1 MTIIETPSVSVS
13 KRRWAVFIACFLIVL
28 IAYCIR
34 YGYGILLPEML
45 PSLNITKTE
54 AGVIYSCFF
63 IAYTI
68 CSPLLG
74 LMADRLDV
82 RRLLT
87 VFLFILGAGTFLMAY
102 ASSVVVASLFFTMVG
117 IGAAAT
123 WVPVMALAQKWTTDK
138 YRGTTLALID
148 IGSALGLI
156 LVSTLLPQIIAI
168 QSWNRAWMV
177 MGGMAIVMGVLTF
190 ILVRNPPAPTSASRP
205 AAAKVTAGTI
215 FSVYR
220 RLLRDGRLWLI
231 GLAYLLTGFA
241 VMVPLTFLVTY
252 ANQDLSFSY
261 EAATRLIVITGASAI
276 AGKIILGY
284 VSDKVRRKY
293 ILVLCGLL
301 ITAGCAGTA
310 WLSGPAFYLS
320 VALFGVGYGAVWA
333 LYAACASDYF
343 DRSLSGIIV
352 GLWTVFLGVGLTLS
366 PIIAGWLADITGG
379 LTWSFIVAGIGGLV
393 SVFFLVPLGKPN
405 PSDS

>member
-1 MTIIETPSVSVS
+1 MSG
-13 KRRWAVFIACFLIVL
+13 RRWAVFIACFLIVL

-45 PSLNITKTE
+45 PSLDITKTE

-74 LMADRLDV
+74 LMADRLNV
-82 RRLLT
+82 RRVLT
-87 VFLFILGAGTFLMAY
+87 LFMLILGAGTFLMAY
-102 ASSVVVASLFFTMVG
+102 ASSVVVASLYFTIVG

-123 WVPVMALAQKWTTDK
+123 WVPVMALAQKWSTDK

-156 LVSTLLPQIIAI
+156 LVSTLLPQIIAA

-177 MGGMAIVMGVLTF
+177 MGGMAVVMGILTY
-190 ILVRNPPAPTSASRP
+190 ILVRDPQRQMSGRSPVQKPQTGP
-205 AAAKVTAGTI
+205 ILT
-215 FSVYR
+215 VYR
-220 RLLRDGRLWLI
+220 RLLADGRFWLL

-252 ANQDLSFSY
+252 ANQDLAFTY
-261 EAATRLIVITGASAI
+261 EAATRLVVITGASAI
-276 AGKIILGY
+276 AGKIVLGY

-320 VALFGVGYGAVWA
+320 VALFGMGYGAVWA

-366 PIIAGWLADITGG
+366 PIVAGWLADATGS
-379 LTWSFIVAGIGGLV
+379 LTWSFITAGIGGLV
-393 SVFFLVPLGKPN
+393 SVLFLVPLGKPC
-405 PSDS
+405 PPDTG

>member
-1 MTIIETPSVSVS
+1 MTSIETSSVSVH
-13 KRRWAVFIACFLIVL
+13 KRRWAVFTACFLIVL

-68 CSPLLG
+68 GSPLLG
-74 LMADRLDV
+74 LMADRLNV

-87 VFLFILGAGTFLMAY
+87 LFMLILGAGTFLMAY
-102 ASSVVVASLFFTMVG
+102 ASSVVVASLYFTIVG

-156 LVSTLLPQIIAI
+156 LVSTLLPQIIAV

-177 MGGMAIVMGVLTF
+177 MGGMAMILGILTY
-190 ILVRNPPAPTSASRP
+190 ILVRDPPRQTQSPSQTSRTGP
-205 AAAKVTAGTI
+205 GPIFTI
-215 FSVYR
+215 YR

-252 ANQDLSFSY
+252 ANQDLAFSY
-261 EAATRLIVITGASAI
+261 EAATRLVVITGASAI

-301 ITAGCAGTA
+301 ITAGCAGMA
-310 WLSGPAFYLS
+310 WLSGPAFYLA
-320 VALFGVGYGAVWA
+320 VAFFGAGYGAVWA

-343 DRSLSGIIV
+343 ERELSGIIV

-366 PIIAGWLADITGG
+366 PIIAGWLADITGA
-379 LTWSFIVAGIGGLV
+379 LTWSFIAAGIGGLV
-393 SVFFLVPLGKPN
+393 SVIFLIPLGKPG
-405 PSDS
+405 PSNS